1 MKTETLNFYFLMSKK
16 IKMPDASTGDESGTS
31 FASQV
36 AITRTDTG
44 YVEISQYIPVQ
55 DRIVRY
61 TPKEAAKLGL
71 TVYCVKVPELTPQQI
86 ARNEANRAKLES
98 ERKRGWTR
106 DGTSYFKKD
115 ANRYANGKIYKLIH
129 QGKCIYVGST
139 IRDLDTRLSGHRNSA
154 KAGTSPIYKFMR
166 DVGPD
171 TLTIEL
177 LEAFPC
183 KSKCQLIR
191 REMEQIHKH
200 RCEALLNVTTICS

>member
-1 MKTETLNFYFLMSKK
+1 
-16 IKMPDASTGDESGTS
+16 MPNASTGDEIGIS
-31 FASQV
+31 FARSEQMASPV
-36 AITRTDTG
+36 RPTFARTDTG
-44 YVEISQYIPVQ
+44 HVEISQYIPVR

-61 TPKEAAKLGL
+61 THKEAAKLGL
-71 TVYCVKVPELTPQQI
+71 EVYHVKVPELTPQQI

-115 ANRYANGKIYKLIH
+115 VNRYANGKIYKLVH

-183 KSKCQLIR
+183 KSRCQLIR
-191 REMEQIHKH
+191 REMELI
-200 RCEALLNVTTICS
+200 RMNRNDALLNCVVTCT